1 MTSDT
6 PSPMRIRP
14 AATLA
19 FWRDLLLVGALTV
32 AALYFGRGLL
42 IPLAAALLLFFFLAS
57 VIDRIAAVR
66 IGGRQ
71 VPGWMAHVIGI
82 GTILL
87 GLVAILS
94 VLSSQASQVAEAVPR
109 YEQRFA
115 NILAEIVSVIGDD
128 NAEALSAAIADIEVS
143 AFAMSTVNTA
153 GAFLS
158 GLFLVLLYL
167 PFMLIERHPMKAKIA
182 IASPDPELG
191 AEMTQA
197 VRSISLGLQR
207 YVGIKTFVSALT
219 GLFCYV
225 VMKFVGLDFAETW
238 GVLAFALNFI
248 PSIGSILAVVMPAIV
263 ALVQFETLTPFLI
276 IVLGCGGVQFL
287 IGNVLEPAM
296 TGRSLNLSPMM
307 VILALTLWSAIW
319 GIPGAFLSVP
329 ITVCVLIVLSHV
341 PGARWAAVVMSG
353 DGNLD
358 NFRAPPESAPRTPP
372 GGDATPPGKPERRPS
387 STPALQEGSD

>member
-1 MTSDT
+1 MTSDPT
-6 PSPMRIRP
+6 SPMRVRP

-32 AALYFGRGLL
+32 AALHFGRNLL
-42 IPLAAALLLFFFLAS
+42 VPLAAALLMFFLLAS
-57 VIDRIAAVR
+57 VIDRIASVR

-71 VPGWMAHVIGI
+71 VPGWLAHVLGI
-82 GTILL
+82 GTIFL
-87 GLVAILS
+87 GLAAILS
-94 VLSSQASQVAEAVPR
+94 VLSSQAGQVAEAVPR
-109 YEQRFA
+109 YEARFA
-115 NILAEIVSVIGDD
+115 DILAEIVSVIGDD
-128 NAEALSAAIADIEVS
+128 NAEALSAAIDDIEVS

-153 GAFLS
+153 GTFLS

-167 PFMLIERHPMKAKIA
+167 PFMLIERHPMKAKVA
-182 IASPDPELG
+182 IATPDPEVG

-225 VMKFVGLDFAETW
+225 VMRFVGLDFAETW

-276 IVLGCGGVQFL
+276 IVFGCGIVQFL
-287 IGNVLEPAM
+287 IGNVLEPAL

-358 NFRAPPESAPRTPP
+358 NFRAPPESPP
-372 GGDATPPGKPERRPS
+372 STTSGGDATPPGKPERRPS
-387 STPALQEGSD
+387 SEPAPQEGSV